1 MLSIG
6 AAVYQD
12 VAPAE
17 MGTSIASFVLL
28 PLALTGFATVAET
41 KVVFKTP
48 GRCT

>member
-1 MLSIG
+1 MLSMPG

-28 PLALTGFATVAET
+28 P
-41 KVVFKTP
+41 
-48 GRCT
+48 